1 MVCDDTLIRVYVD
14 GVQIEIKK
22 NLERFEEHFYDFL
35 PMDFAGLPIIM
46 SNFTPYRVPGEA
58 RKILLLVNPK
68 PSIVKT
74 EIKKQ
79 YLVLLDLETL
89 QAHECQI

>member
-1 MVCDDTLIRVYVD
+1 MVCDNTLIRVYVD

-22 NLERFEEHFYDFL
+22 NLELFEDHFYDFM
-35 PMDFAGLPIIM
+35 PMNFAGLPIIM
-46 SNFTPYRVPGEA
+46 SNFMPYRVPGEA
-58 RKILLLVNPK
+58 SQILLVVNPK
-68 PSIVKT
+68 PSIIKT

-89 QAHECQI
+89 

>member
-22 NLERFEEHFYDFL
+22 NLERFEDHFYDFL
-35 PMDFAGLPIIM
+35 PIDFAGLPITM
-46 SNFTPYRVPGEA
+46 SYFTPYKVPGEA

-68 PSIVKT
+68 TTIVKT

-89 QAHECQI
+89 